1 MNHRDTAQQYQRRH
15 EAALRLPP
23 LDNGHR
29 DPATNL
35 DELKTPS
42 LLTICELAAI
52 GGTLTR
58 DLLIEAWHAAPDAR
72 PTLEAAA
79 KAQQDG
85 WR

>member
-15 EAALRLPP
+15 AAALRLPP

-42 LLTICELAAI
+42 LLTICELAAM
-52 GGTLTR
+52 GAPVTR
-58 DLLIEAWHAAPDAR
+58 DMLVEAWHSMPDAR
-72 PTLEAAA
+72 PVLEAAA